1 MSKNK
6 IDKKIEKIF
15 NKPSLTDARKRGKND
30 TQKISYLSDEKYNK
44 AGLGKMYHIFTY
56 GCQMNEHDS
65 EAMVGILEEMGYKK
79 AIDVESADL
88 ILFNTCAVRAGA
100 ENKVYG
106 EIGRLK
112 PLKIKNPNLILGIC
126 GCMPQ
131 EENVVEEILTKYPHI
146 DLVFGTHNIYK
157 LPEYL
162 YNCLFEKERIIEV
175 FSEEGNIVENL
186 PRIRAGNVKAYVNIM
201 FGCDEFCTYCI
212 VPYTRGKERS
222 RQPEDIIMEIESLA
236 KQGFKE
242 VTLLGQNVNAYG
254 KDFVERKYSFAEL
267 LEAIS
272 KIDIPRIRFTTSH
285 PKDLDSKT
293 IDVMAR
299 GGNIMPQLHLP
310 AQSGSNEVLK
320 KMNRKYTRE
329 KYLDLINEL
338 KEKIPHIVLGT
349 DIIVGFP
356 NETEEQFEETLSLI
370 DEVGYEMA
378 FTFVYSKRDGTSAA
392 KMLDTVSEEDKK
404 KRLYRLNDAFNKQLF
419 EKNQKYIN
427 ETVNVLVEGSSKSN
441 ENVLSGYTEGFKL
454 VNFEGDKSLI
464 GKIVPVKI
472 KSVKTFYLFGEAI

>member
-1 MSKNK
+1 MSDKK
-6 IDKKIEKIF
+6 IEKKIEKIF
-15 NKPSLTDARKRGKND
+15 SKPDLKDARKRGKND
-30 TQKISYLSDEKYNK
+30 TLKIEYHASDKFS
-44 AGLGKMYHIFTY
+44 GIGTGKKYHIITY

-65 EAMVGILEEMGYKK
+65 EAMVGILEELGYEK
-79 AIDVESADL
+79 ALDVENSDL

-100 ENKVYG
+100 ENKVFG

-112 PLKIKNPNLILGIC
+112 PLKINNPNLILGVC

-131 EENVVEEILTKYPHI
+131 EESVVEEILTKYPHI

-162 YNCLFEKERIIEV
+162 HNCFFEKNRVIEV
-175 FSEEGNIVENL
+175 FSQEGNIVENL
-186 PRIRAGNVKAYVNIM
+186 PRTRKGNIKAYVNIM

-222 RQPEDIIMEIESLA
+222 RKPEDILKEIADLA
-236 KQGFKE
+236 AEGFKE

-254 KDFVERKYSFAEL
+254 KDFIDREYSFAEL
-267 LEAIS
+267 LTDIS
-272 KIDIPRIRFTTSH
+272 KVDIPRVRFTTSH
-285 PKDLDSKT
+285 PRDLDSKT
-293 IDVMAR
+293 IDVMAK

-310 AQSGSNEVLK
+310 VQSGSTEVLK

-356 NETEEQFEETLSLI
+356 NETESQFEETLSLVR
-370 DEVGYEMA
+370 EVGYEMA
-378 FTFVYSKRDGTSAA
+378 FTFVYSKRDGTAAA
-392 KMLDTVSEEDKK
+392 KMIDTVSETDKK
-404 KRLYRLNDAFNKQLF
+404 KRLYKLNDTFNKQLF
-419 EKNQKYIN
+419 EKNQVYIDKV
-427 ETVNVLVEGSSKSN
+427 VNVLVEGTSKSN
-441 ENVLSGYTEGFKL
+441 DKILSGYTEGFKL

-464 GKIVPVKI
+464 GQIVPVKI
-472 KSVKTFYLFGEAI
+472 TSVKTFYLFGEAV